1 MDENASG
8 VSLSNEST
16 EGIVVKPNF
25 EEAVLE
31 DVLDLAE
38 RVVLED
44 RRRLLDQKPV
54 GVPTNRN
61 GRIAESLDLIAF
73 VVSASGGGGRGGGGG
88 GGRWRRRRRLVCSE
102 SVNYYL

>member
-8 VSLSNEST
+8 VSLSNESI
-16 EGIVVKPNF
+16 EGIVVEPSF

-31 DVLDLAE
+31 DVFDLSE

-44 RRRLLDQKPV
+44 RRRLLDQEPV
-54 GVPTNRN
+54 GIPTDRN

-73 VVSASGGGGRGGGGG
+73 VVSASGGGGGGGG
-88 GGRWRRRRRLVCSE
+88 
-102 SVNYYL
+102 